1 MTYLMFTV
9 IYFSYV
15 IENLESERK
24 FMVSLNL
31 SICFESHGPCVVNIP
46 ILKNTQLPKSI
57 CDWKSDFIDP
67 SKYYLLAVRGDV

>member
-1 MTYLMFTV
+1 MTYLMISFV
-9 IYFSYV
+9 YSSYV

-31 SICFESHGPCVVNIP
+31 SICFESHSPCVVSIP
-46 ILKNTQLPKSI
+46 VLKNTQLPKSI

-67 SKYYLLAVRGDV
+67 SKYYLLAGRGV